1 LWEELAMLETAL
13 IVIGAIVGICVLGYL
28 GIVVYTI
35 IFDETGTA

>member
-1 LWEELAMLETAL
+1 MLETVL
-13 IVIGAIVGICVLGYL
+13 IVVGAVIGIAVLGYL

>member
-1 LWEELAMLETAL
+1 MLETVL
-13 IVIGAIVGICVLGYL
+13 IIIGAVVGIGLLAYL